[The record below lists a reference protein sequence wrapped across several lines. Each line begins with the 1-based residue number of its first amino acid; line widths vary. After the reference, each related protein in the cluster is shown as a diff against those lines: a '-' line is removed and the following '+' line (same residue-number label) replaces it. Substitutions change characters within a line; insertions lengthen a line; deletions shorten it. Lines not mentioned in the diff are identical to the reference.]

1 MKKFYEITIATNGIP
16 DRSCIIKAESKEEA
30 ERRGEAEARW
40 WQKGELWKIAKGC
53 ERRRFTLDSVKE
65 RKDLK

>member
-1 MKKFYEITIATNGIP
+1 MKQKFYEITIATDGFP

-30 ERRGEAEARW
+30 TKRGEAEARW
-40 WQKGELWKIAKGC
+40 WQKGDENHREFKLF
-53 ERRRFTLDSVKE
+53 EVKE